1 MRRLIGAV
9 AVLAAAGA
17 AVFWVITAPRPLP
30 ADALA
35 GLAGD
40 AARGESVF
48 WAAGCASC
56 HAAPGAKGEAMLVL
70 AGGREFPSPFGTF
83 VAPNISQHPDRGIGG
98 WTPDQV
104 ANAVMRG
111 VSPDGRHYYP
121 AFPYAAYGKMTPQDA
136 VDLSAYLE
144 TLPESEAEN
153 RPHGLGFPFTI
164 RRGLGLWKMLFV
176 SDDWVLADVADEKV
190 ERGRYLSEALAHCGE
205 CHTPRGPLGGLD
217 RGRWMAGAPIP
228 GEERGSYPNITP
240 AALDWSEGDIVEY
253 LTSGFTPEYDTVGG
267 HMVEVVENMARLPR
281 ADREAVAA
289 YLKALPPVE

>member
-1 MRRLIGAV
+1 MRRLTGGLSALAV
-9 AVLAAAGA
+9 VGA
-17 AVFWVITAPRPLP
+17 AVFWLLTAPRPLP
-30 ADALA
+30 ETALS
-35 GLAGD
+35 GLSGD
-40 AARGESVF
+40 VARGESVF

-56 HAAPGAKGEAMLVL
+56 HAAPGAEGEAMLVL
-70 AGGREFPSPFGTF
+70 AGGREFASPFGTF
-83 VAPNISQHPDRGIGG
+83 VAPNISQHPERGIGG
-98 WTPDQV
+98 WTTGQI

-121 AFPYAAYGKMTPQDA
+121 AFPYTAYGKMAPQDA
-136 VDLSAYLE
+136 VDLAAYLE
-144 TLPESEAEN
+144 TLPESEVES

-176 SDDWVLADVADEKV
+176 SDNWALTEAPDAKV
-190 ERGRYLSEALAHCGE
+190 ERGRYLAEALAHCGE

-228 GEERGSYPNITP
+228 GAERGSYPNITP
-240 AALDWSEGDIVEY
+240 AALDWSEADIVEY
-253 LTSGFTPEYDTVGG
+253 LTSGFTPDYDTVGG

-281 ADREAVAA
+281 EDREAVAA

>member
-1 MRRLIGAV
+1 MRRLTGG
-9 AVLAAAGA
+9 LAALAVVGA
-17 AVFWVITAPRPLP
+17 AVFWLLTAPRPLP
-30 ADALA
+30 ETALS
-35 GLAGD
+35 GLSGD
-40 AARGESVF
+40 VARGESVF

-56 HAAPGAKGEAMLVL
+56 HAAPGAEGEAMLVL
-70 AGGREFPSPFGTF
+70 AGGREFASPFGTF
-83 VAPNISQHPDRGIGG
+83 VAPNISQHPERGIGG
-98 WTPDQV
+98 WTTGQI

-121 AFPYAAYGKMTPQDA
+121 AFPYTAYGKMAPQDA
-136 VDLSAYLE
+136 VDLAAYLE
-144 TLPESEAEN
+144 TLPESEAES

-176 SDDWVLADVADEKV
+176 SDDWALASVPDAKV
-190 ERGRYLSEALAHCGE
+190 ERGRYLAEALAHCGE

-228 GEERGSYPNITP
+228 GAERGSYPNITP
-240 AALDWSEGDIVEY
+240 AALDWSEADIVEY
-253 LTSGFTPEYDTVGG
+253 LTSGFTPDYDTVGG

-281 ADREAVAA
+281 EDREAVAA